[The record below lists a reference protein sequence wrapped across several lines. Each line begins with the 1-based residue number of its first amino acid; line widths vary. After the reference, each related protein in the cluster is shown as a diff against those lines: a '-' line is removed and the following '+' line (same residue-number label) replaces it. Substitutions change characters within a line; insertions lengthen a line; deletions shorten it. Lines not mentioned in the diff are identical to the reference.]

1 MAKSKTK
8 LVFEDDFE
16 EEEREELSPEDQA
29 SWEEMETYFTESLNQ
44 FKEGQI
50 INGKIIEISKGMA
63 TVDVGFKSEG
73 IVQLHEFPDD
83 GKNMAIGDEV
93 EVFLERVEDNDGNVV
108 LSKEKAN
115 KIKLWDELVKTY
127 EADEIIEGTVVAKAK
142 GGLTVDIGLKAFLPG
157 SQIDLRPIRNLEKL
171 IGEKFQMR
179 IIKMNKKRGNIVLSR
194 RVLLEEQRKH
204 SRSETLQKLE
214 EGNLVDGIVKNI
226 TEYGVFIDLGGIDG
240 LLHITDMSWG
250 RVNHPSEMFSIGDK
264 VQVMVLKFDKEKERV
279 SLGLKQI
286 TPDPWVNVD
295 EKYPVETRIK
305 GKVVSITDYG
315 VFVELEKGIEGLV
328 HISEMSWSRHV
339 KHPSKIVSIRDEV
352 EAVVLTLD
360 KEKKRISL
368 GMKQIEPNPWEEI
381 ERKYPIGSEV
391 DGTVRNLTDFGAFI
405 ELEDGVDGLI
415 HISDLSWKKIK
426 HPSEVLKKKDAA
438 KAVVL
443 SIDKD
448 SCRISL
454 GIKQLQPDP
463 WDDIAKNYLIGTEV
477 EGTVVKVTG
486 FGAFAEFGDGLEGL
500 IHVSQLSSEKVTHPD
515 KAVSVGDKIKAKVIK
530 VDTSSKKIALSIK
543 AHEQDLD
550 LTAIEQEQAQLENFK
565 EEDSD

>member
-8 LVFEDDFE
+8 LIFEDDFE
-16 EEEREELSPEDQA
+16 DEEKEILSPEDQA
-29 SWEEMETYFTESLNQ
+29 AWEEMETYFSESLNQ
-44 FKEGQI
+44 FKEGQVI
-50 INGKIIEISKGMA
+50 HGKIIEISEGMA

-73 IVQLHEFPDD
+73 IVQLHEFPEG
-83 GKNMAIGDEV
+83 GKSMAIGDEV

-127 EADEIIEGTVVAKAK
+127 EADETIEGTVIAKAK

-194 RVLLEEQRKH
+194 RVLLEEQRKQ

-381 ERKYPIGSEV
+381 ERKYPVGSEV

-426 HPSEVLKKKDAA
+426 HPSEVLKKKDAT

-454 GIKQLQPDP
+454 GVKQLQPDP

-477 EGTVVKVTG
+477 EGTIIKVTG

-500 IHVSQLSSEKVTHPD
+500 IHVSQLSSEKVTSPE
-515 KAVSVGDKIKAKVIK
+515 KVVAVGDKIKAKVIK
-530 VDTSSKKIALSIK
+530 VDTNSKKIALSIK

-550 LTAIEQEQAQLENFK
+550 LTAIEQEQTQLDNFK
-565 EEDSD
+565 EEESD